1 MEVRRAKRRGQK
13 HFGVETCPQYLFM
26 TDDRYAD
33 DQEGLKAIM
42 APPLRRKEDN
52 EALWQ
57 ALESGELDAVAT
69 DHCPSGAPGV
79 EERLPLMFSEAVK
92 GEHLTIP
99 QVVHYLCTNPAK
111 IAGLYPK
118 KGTIQ
123 TGSDADLVLIDPKK
137 KWTITTEKMHGNAD
151 YTCYEGMKVTG
162 AIEKVFLRGREI
174 VTDGNFV
181 GTRGE
186 GQYLKRGKSSLAE

>member
-1 MEVRRAKRRGQK
+1 M
-13 HFGVETCPQYLFM
+13 
-26 TDDRYAD
+26 
-33 DQEGLKAIM
+33 
-42 APPLRRKEDN
+42 
-52 EALWQ
+52 
-57 ALESGELDAVAT
+57 
-69 DHCPSGAPGV
+69 
-79 EERLPLMFSEAVK
+79 EERLPLIFSEAVK

-137 KWTITTEKMHGNAD
+137 EWTITTEKMHGNAD

>member
-1 MEVRRAKRRGQK
+1 
-13 HFGVETCPQYLFM
+13 M
-26 TDDRYAD
+26 TDNRYAD

-69 DHCPSGAPGV
+69 DHCPFTFAKQKQQGTKDFTQCPSGAPGV

-99 QVVHYLCTNPAK
+99 QVVHYLCTNPGK
-111 IAGLYPK
+111 DRMDCIRRREQSRPVPMQTWYSSIRRRNGLSP
-118 KGTIQ
+118 Q
-123 TGSDADLVLIDPKK
+123 RRC
-137 KWTITTEKMHGNAD
+137 TE
-151 YTCYEGMKVTG
+151 TQIIPVTR
-162 AIEKVFLRGREI
+162 V
-174 VTDGNFV
+174 
-181 GTRGE
+181 
-186 GQYLKRGKSSLAE
+186 